1 MLVLQRGYLGCQ
13 PFEDVGVTGALF
25 AGMDEGMFFWDF

>member
-1 MLVLQRGYLGCQ
+1 MLVFQGCYFGGQ
-13 PFEDVGVTGALF
+13 PFKDVGVTGALF